1 MPLGIKHNARSGA
14 LGIFLQGGAI
24 RNRGKF
30 RCVLF
35 SDRLRQRLL
44 FTAIISSVVC
54 VVCSC
59 GRAPQAAQ
67 TAPPPPLQLVAQW
80 GEAGSE
86 PGQFQNPQAISC
98 DAVGNIFI
106 ADDGTPTQVEKFDE
120 QGHPLLDFAALGTQ
134 NDWDIAVDPGGAI
147 FLLDRR
153 HAEVQIFSPEGA
165 PFRNLFFHYRRDFH
179 NPSSLAIGRDG
190 NFFVADSVSGR
201 VMRVSPRGRAL
212 EGWGKP
218 AGVDGRWMPYA
229 IRLAPD
235 GNLYAADAASGRIV
249 RLTSVGRYVASW
261 QFLFTDPDPSSSAA
275 PRLDGLAI
283 SAKFVAASDAK
294 KRLLEI
300 WTLDGQSKLTVDF
313 ANHPEWGEHV
323 SPTDI
328 AFSPKGDL
336 FILDRPDSRVLR
348 FKVNIGT

>member
-1 MPLGIKHNARSGA
+1 MVKHLLFFA
-14 LGIFLQGGAI
+14 IFLS
-24 RNRGKF
+24 
-30 RCVLF
+30 V
-35 SDRLRQRLL
+35 
-44 FTAIISSVVC
+44 ISI
-54 VVCSC
+54 VCSC
-59 GRAPQAAQ
+59 GRSPQAAQ
-67 TAPPPPLQLVAQW
+67 TAAPPPLQLVAQW
-80 GEAGSE
+80 GQSGSQ
-86 PGQFQNPQAISC
+86 PGQFQDPQAIAC
-98 DAVGNIFI
+98 DGVGNVFI

-120 QGHPLLDFAALGTQ
+120 QGHPLLDFAALGVQ

-153 HAEVQIFSPEGA
+153 HAQLQIFSPEGE
-165 PFRNLFFHYRRDFH
+165 PFRSLFFRYRRDFH
-179 NPSSLAIGRDG
+179 NPSSLAIGLDG
-190 NFFVADSVSGR
+190 NFFLTDSVSGR
-201 VMRVSPRGRAL
+201 VMRVSPRGRTL
-212 EGWGKP
+212 EGWGRP
-218 AGVDGRWMPYA
+218 AGLPEGPWTPYP

-235 GNLYAADAASGRIV
+235 GNLYAADIASGRII
-249 RLTSVGRYVASW
+249 RLTSVGQYVTSW
-261 QFLFTDPDPSSSAA
+261 QFSFTDDDPSSAA

-283 SAKFVAASDAK
+283 SSNFVAASDAK

-313 ANHPEWGEHV
+313 SQHPEWGEHV